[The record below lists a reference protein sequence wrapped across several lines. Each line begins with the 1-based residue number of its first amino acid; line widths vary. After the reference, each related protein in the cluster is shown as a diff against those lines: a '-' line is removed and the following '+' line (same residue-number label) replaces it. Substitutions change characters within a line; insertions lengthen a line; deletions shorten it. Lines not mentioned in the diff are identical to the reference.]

1 MYKKKLK
8 KNTKKETQEQEW
20 AEVKKT
26 GQRERGDHK
35 REEFKNK
42 TNS

>member
-1 MYKKKLK
+1 M
-8 KNTKKETQEQEW
+8 QGREW

-26 GQRERGDHK
+26 GQRERGGHE

-42 TNS
+42 QVVRKRKTKGYKNNKR